1 MPAGVEK
8 LDWVCSNK
16 HVLCREVGVRIH
28 ELLWGIYELMFT
40 ETAVLEDG
48 TVVRQTVVRPARG

>member
-1 MPAGVEK
+1 MK
-8 LDWVCSNK
+8 
-16 HVLCREVGVRIH
+16 IH
-28 ELLWGIYELMFT
+28 ALLRGIYELIFT

>member
-1 MPAGVEK
+1 MK
-8 LDWVCSNK
+8 I
-16 HVLCREVGVRIH
+16 RT
-28 ELLWGIYELMFT
+28 LLRVIYELIFT